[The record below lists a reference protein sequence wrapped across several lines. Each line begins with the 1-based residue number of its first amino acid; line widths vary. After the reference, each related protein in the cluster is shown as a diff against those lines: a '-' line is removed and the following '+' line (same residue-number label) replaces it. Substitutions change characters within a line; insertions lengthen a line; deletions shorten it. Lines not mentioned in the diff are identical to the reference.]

1 MGGNSSWVILC
12 GAISQLDIFFF
23 SFDTFFFIKR
33 VTSKDAPPSQ
43 RTRFTQF
50 MRDLRCVRPVVDRDA
65 AEKIPRCW
73 LREHAGRKGQ
83 GQGDGYSHDHL
94 LATQQRVAD
103 ELASSQ
109 GNGSLVVRH
118 GCGCAVVEVSGWVI
132 DEGGRQDGGAFWGVE
147 VVVEL
152 SC

>member
-1 MGGNSSWVILC
+1 MCAPCRRSRCCRKNSEMLAARTC
-12 GAISQLDIFFF
+12 G
-23 SFDTFFFIKR
+23 
-33 VTSKDAPPSQ
+33 
-43 RTRFTQF
+43 
-50 MRDLRCVRPVVDRDA
+50 
-65 AEKIPRCW
+65 EK
-73 LREHAGRKGQ
+73 KGQ